1 MQRLDAIIRQL
12 AGHPVPASAEAR
24 RWSHAAGWIALI
36 IPGLFMPGLFRSGSL
51 RGWRNWQ
58 TSSERISVLPQCI
71 VKTAR
76 PKVSMAGSPF
86 PRGPTLSDAFGARTP
101 PFASAWR
108 RAHLTLEQRVARG
121 RDARTEAPR
130 SAHGRWAPPPD
141 RPDPVALLE
150 EQAAERV
157 PMLVPIRYGRMLV
170 SPFTFYRGAA
180 LIMASDLSG
189 TPVSGVTVQ
198 LCGDAHLS
206 NFGLFGTP
214 ERRMIFD
221 INDFDETLPGP
232 WEWDVKR
239 LAASFEVMGRDRG
252 FSPGDRRAIVMAGVA
267 EYRDRMRQAAGMGS
281 LEAWYDHLEV
291 GVLLNLVRQAVRVK
305 RVTKAEA
312 RAFERDVSKARGR
325 DNTRVFT
332 KRAAEVDGELRIVA
346 DPPLIIPIEDL
357 ITRGSEWE
365 DPEPLIKDLL
375 ATYRRTLGNEHHPL
389 EEYRYVHT
397 AYKMVGVGSVGTRC
411 YIMLM
416 LGRDH
421 NDPLFLQTKEAQAS
435 VLERFVGKSTYPHHG
450 QRVVAGQRLMQ
461 AATDIFLG
469 WVRIRGLDG
478 VTRDY
483 YVRQFQDW
491 KGSADVDS
499 MLVPGATLY
508 ARICAATLARAHARW
523 GDRIAIASYLGK
535 GDAFDR
541 AIADFSAAY
550 ADQNEKDYEAFAAA
564 VKSGRLTA
572 QTGL

>member
-1 MQRLDAIIRQL
+1 VD
-12 AGHPVPASAEAR
+12 
-24 RWSHAAGWIALI
+24 
-36 IPGLFMPGLFRSGSL
+36 
-51 RGWRNWQ
+51 
-58 TSSERISVLPQCI
+58 
-71 VKTAR
+71 
-76 PKVSMAGSPF
+76 
-86 PRGPTLSDAFGARTP
+86 
-101 PFASAWR
+101 
-108 RAHLTLEQRVARG
+108 QRVARG
-121 RDARTEAPR
+121 RAARAEAPR
-130 SAHGRWAPPPD
+130 SAHGRWAPSAD

-157 PMLVPIRYGRMLV
+157 PQLVPIRYGRMLV
-170 SPFTFYRGAA
+170 SPFAFYRGGA
-180 LIMASDLSG
+180 LIMASDLAA
-189 TPVSGVTVQ
+189 TPVSGITVQ

-214 ERRMIFD
+214 ERQMIFD

-239 LAASFEVMGRDRG
+239 LAASFEIMGRDRG
-252 FSPGDRRAIVMAGVA
+252 FSPADRRAVVMAGVA
-267 EYRDRMRQAAGMGS
+267 EYRDRMRQAAGMGA
-281 LEAWYDHLEV
+281 LDAWYDHLEV
-291 GVLLNLVRQAVRVK
+291 GMLLKLVRQEVRVK

-312 RAFERDVSKARGR
+312 RALEQDVNKAHTR
-325 DNTRVFT
+325 DNIRVFT
-332 KRAAEVDGELRIVA
+332 KRTAEVDGELRIVA

-357 ITRGSEWE
+357 VAPGSEWE
-365 DPEPLIKDLL
+365 DPAPLIKKLL
-375 ATYRRTLGNEHHPL
+375 SSYRRTLGGHYHPV

-435 VLERFVGKSTYPHHG
+435 VLERFAGKSTYRHHG

-469 WVRIRGLDG
+469 WIRIKGLDG

-483 YVRQFQDW
+483 YVRQFHDW
-491 KGSADVDS
+491 KGSADVDNL
-499 MLVPGATLY
+499 LVPGATLY
-508 ARICAATLARAHARW
+508 ARICGATLARAHARW

-535 GDAFDR
+535 GDVFDR
-541 AIADFSAAY
+541 AIAGFSAAY

-572 QTGL
+572 RTGV

>member
-1 MQRLDAIIRQL
+1 
-12 AGHPVPASAEAR
+12 
-24 RWSHAAGWIALI
+24 
-36 IPGLFMPGLFRSGSL
+36 
-51 RGWRNWQ
+51 
-58 TSSERISVLPQCI
+58 
-71 VKTAR
+71 
-76 PKVSMAGSPF
+76 
-86 PRGPTLSDAFGARTP
+86 
-101 PFASAWR
+101 
-108 RAHLTLEQRVARG
+108 
-121 RDARTEAPR
+121 
-130 SAHGRWAPPPD
+130 
-141 RPDPVALLE
+141 
-150 EQAAERV
+150 
-157 PMLVPIRYGRMLV
+157 MLV

-180 LIMASDLSG
+180 LIMASDLAV

-206 NFGLFGTP
+206 NFGLFGSP
-214 ERRMIFD
+214 ERQMIFD

-239 LAASFEVMGRDRG
+239 LAASFEIMGRDRG
-252 FSPGDRRAIVMAGVA
+252 FSPADRRATVMAGVA
-267 EYRDRMRQAAGMGS
+267 EYRDRMLRAAGMGG
-281 LEAWYDHLEV
+281 LDAWYDHMEV
-291 GVLLNLVRQAVRVK
+291 GMLLKLVREEVRVK

-312 RAFERDVSKARGR
+312 QAFKRDVNKAYTR

-332 KRAAEVDGELRIVA
+332 KRAAEVDGELRIKA
-346 DPPLIIPIEDL
+346 DPPRIIPIED

-365 DPEPLIKDLL
+365 DPAPLIKKLL
-375 ATYRRTLGNEHHPL
+375 SAYRRTLGHESHPV

-421 NDPLFLQTKEAQAS
+421 GDPLFLQIKEAQAS
-435 VLERFVGKSTYPHHG
+435 VLERFVGKSTYGHHG

-469 WVRIRGLDG
+469 WIRIKGLDG

-491 KGSADVDS
+491 KGSADVDN

-508 ARICAATLARAHARW
+508 ARICGATLARAHARW
-523 GDRIAIASYLGK
+523 GDRIAIASYLGT

-550 ADQNEKDYEAFAAA
+550 ADQNDKDYEAFAAA